1 MSTKVVVTGAGH
13 LTAMLDNM
21 AAFDV
26 EAALNECGNIIEET
40 AKELLTLH
48 GAVDSGQLI
57 GSIRKG
63 PVEGNSITVGTNV
76 SYAPYVEYGT
86 GIYAGNGSGYW
97 VFVKG
102 NDSQGETVHKRYTLQ
117 QAKQLVA
124 IMRSKGL
131 DAYYTNGQK
140 PQPYMHPALENN
152 RAQFEKVFDHYIK
165 EAAK

>member
-40 AKELLTLH
+40 AKRLCPT
-48 GAVDSGQLI
+48 DSGQLK

-102 NDSQGETVHKRYTLQ
+102 NDSQGETVHKRYTLEE
-117 QAKQLVA
+117 AKRIVA

-131 DAYYTNGQK
+131 DAYYTNGRRPK
-140 PQPYMHPALENN
+140 PYMHPALENN